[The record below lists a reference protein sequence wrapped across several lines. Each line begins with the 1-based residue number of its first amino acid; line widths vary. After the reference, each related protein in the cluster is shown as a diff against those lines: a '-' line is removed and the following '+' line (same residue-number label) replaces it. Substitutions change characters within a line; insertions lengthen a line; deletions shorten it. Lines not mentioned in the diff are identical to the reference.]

1 MAKPCGSGQHT
12 SRMFT
17 PMRCFMKVRF
27 LLCLLPLLGFTTA
40 CVAGD
45 DSGGGMDKING
56 SIHVEAGQAAS
67 DASTVNGAITL
78 GDRAHAKSLETVNGS
93 ITLGDGAQIAKSIES
108 VNGALTLSPG
118 AEVEGSATNVN
129 GHISLNGAHIGGGI
143 ETVDGDIDVTGNARV
158 DGGLVVHKPDSG
170 WFHFGTEHIPQV
182 VIGPGA
188 TVNGTL
194 KFEREVKL
202 YVSDR
207 AHVGEIVGA
216 TPVKFTGAEPPAN
229 D

>member
-1 MAKPCGSGQHT
+1 
-12 SRMFT
+12 
-17 PMRCFMKVRF
+17 MKVRF

-67 DASTVNGAITL
+67 DASTINGSIRLAPNAQAQSVSTVNGAIAL